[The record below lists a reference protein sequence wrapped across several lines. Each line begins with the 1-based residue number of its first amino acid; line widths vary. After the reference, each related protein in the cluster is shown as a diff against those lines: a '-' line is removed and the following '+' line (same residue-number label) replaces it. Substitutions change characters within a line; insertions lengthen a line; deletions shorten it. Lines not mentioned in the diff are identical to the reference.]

1 VVDECDRCSRIR
13 IFAEIDTVRKDL
25 LIREILIGY
34 VGKAEL
40 LSGIEGGSRLPV
52 RKIVMVAPA

>member
-1 VVDECDRCSRIR
+1 M
-13 IFAEIDTVRKDL
+13 FAEIDTVLKDL

-40 LSGIEGGSRLPV
+40 LSGIEVGSRLPV